1 MRSQLVTSFVSCHSI
16 CYDTCNFLWYLDEVP
31 VGKVGVACRCSVL
44 IPPIELAHVQVLERG
59 GWMCGGI
66 SAISAWHRPL
76 VAFDPKYSTRRSR
89 HTRAQL
95 IDARFYGVKR
105 RSTTRRRKPG
115 PGDHLHHPLAVRS
128 GVPG

>member
-1 MRSQLVTSFVSCHSI
+1 MGTAMHQLDRVVT
-16 CYDTCNFLWYLDEVP
+16 
-31 VGKVGVACRCSVL
+31 GKG
-44 IPPIELAHVQVLERG
+44 LERLRIAVDADRAHAR
-59 GWMCGGI
+59 WL
-66 SAISAWHRPL
+66 ALHQRTAPQVALDVNAVRRHQRNQRLAQTARRLRPEY
-76 VAFDPKYSTRRSR
+76 PTRRSR
-89 HTRAQL
+89 HTRAQP